1 MIILFYSNIIYKQY
15 NSKATTNT
23 TTTNNNNNNKQGV
36 IVQTIRNAVINYI
49 VVTIWWIF
57 FTQWC
62 FGLPIMDKI
71 FVLTGGNVVLTP
83 IVWHISILIIIMF
96 MPILYKIGKYLGIY
110 R

>member
-1 MIILFYSNIIYKQY
+1 M
-15 NSKATTNT
+15 
-23 TTTNNNNNNKQGV
+23 

-49 VVTIWWIF
+49 VVTMVDI

-71 FVLTGGNVVLTP
+71 FVLTGNVVLTP

-110 R
+110 RDNFL